1 MIILLLITLLTG
13 CAVTPASASPG
24 SALPSDPAT
33 VVATNL
39 SQEQRDGL
47 VFMREEEKLAH
58 DLYIALGATWKLPV
72 FTNIAASEQTHTD
85 AVKTLLERYGIADPA
100 ASTAPGVFS
109 DPALQALYNDL
120 LAEGKTSVTAALSIG
135 AAVEEI
141 DILDLRERTTSDLPA
156 DIARVYSQ
164 LEAASENHL
173 RAFVSQ
179 YENQT
184 GTAYE
189 PQYLSMAEYTA
200 IMEAAGQ
207 GHQGQGNQGQGNQ
220 RRGQRP

>member
-1 MIILLLITLLTG
+1 MRTTMIILLLITLLTG

-33 VVATNL
+33 IAATNL

-58 DLYIALGATWKLPV
+58 DLYIALGAAWNLPV

-109 DPALQALYNDL
+109 NPALQALYNDL
-120 LAEGKTSVTAALSIG
+120 LAQGKTSVTAALSIG

-141 DILDLRERTTSDLPA
+141 DILDLRERATSDLPA

-179 YENQT
+179 YEAKA
-184 GTAYE
+184 GTTYA
-189 PQYLSMAEYTA
+189 PQHLSVTEYTA
-200 IMEAAGQ
+200 IMEAT
-207 GHQGQGNQGQGNQ
+207 GQGNQ
-220 RRGQRP
+220 